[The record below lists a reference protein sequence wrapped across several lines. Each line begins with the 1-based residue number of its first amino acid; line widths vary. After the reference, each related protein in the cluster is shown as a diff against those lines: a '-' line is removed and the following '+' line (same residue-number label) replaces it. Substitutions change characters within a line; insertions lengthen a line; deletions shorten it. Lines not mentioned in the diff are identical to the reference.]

1 MKTQRFTYL
10 FLLTTVACLL
20 FSLAGFSQRGR
31 YGYDRGYHR
40 NYYPQ
45 RSYSY
50 SRPYVSVH
58 LNNYGYGYRNYG
70 YGYSPGYY
78 YPYRSS
84 VSVVI
89 PPFGVRI
96 ATLPYGYR
104 SFYVGPNP
112 YYYYNGNYYRPYA
125 NEYETV
131 APPLGAVVD
140 ELPPAAKVKVIDGQ
154 KYYELNGTYYQE
166 EIDGNNELSYRV
178 VGTDGVLNT
187 ENTGGEENIPA
198 EPAIGDR
205 IDKLPGDS
213 KAVVIQGQKLY
224 STPSGLYYKE
234 VIEGNKIH
242 YELVGK

>member
-1 MKTQRFTYL
+1 MKTQHSTYL
-10 FLLTTVACLL
+10 FPLTLFACLV
-20 FSLAGFSQRGR
+20 FSSSGFAQRGR
-31 YGYDRGYHR
+31 YDYDRGYHR
-40 NYYPQ
+40 NYYQQ

-50 SRPYVSVH
+50 SRPYVSGYF
-58 LNNYGYGYRNYG
+58 NNYGYGYQR
-70 YGYSPGYY
+70 GYY
-78 YPYRSS
+78 YSPYRSS
-84 VSVVI
+84 IGIII

-104 SFYVGPNP
+104 SFYVGPDP

-154 KYYELNGTYYQE
+154 KYYELNGTYYKE
-166 EIDGNNELSYRV
+166 EIDGNNRLSYTV
-178 VGTDGVLNT
+178 VGTHGVLNT
-187 ENTGGEENIPA
+187 ENANDEGNVSS

-205 IDKLPGDS
+205 IDRLPGDS

-234 VIEGNKIH
+234 VIEGNKVH

>member
-1 MKTQRFTYL
+1 MKTQRYSYL
-10 FLLTTVACLL
+10 FVLTLITCLF
-20 FSLAGFSQRGR
+20 FSLTGFAQRGR
-31 YGYDRGYHR
+31 YNYNRGYHG
-40 NYYPQ
+40 NYYSQ

-58 LNNYGYGYRNYG
+58 LNSYGYGYPHR
-70 YGYSPGYY
+70 YY
-78 YPYRSS
+78 YPSYRSS
-84 VSVVI
+84 IGLVI

-125 NEYETV
+125 HQYETV

-140 ELPPAAKVKVIDGQ
+140 ELPPAARVKVIDGL

-166 EIDGNNELSYRV
+166 ETDANNQLSYRV

-187 ENTGGEENIPA
+187 ENGNDERDVPSS

-205 IDKLPGDS
+205 INKLPGDS
-213 KAVVIQGQKLY
+213 KAVIIQGQKLY
-224 STPSGLYYKE
+224 NTPSGLYYKE
-234 VIEGNKIH
+234 VIEGNKVH

>member
-1 MKTQRFTYL
+1 MKTQRCTYL
-10 FLLTTVACLL
+10 FLLTLVACLV
-20 FSLAGFSQRGR
+20 FSSAGFAQRGR

-40 NYYPQ
+40 NYYQQ
-45 RSYSY
+45 RNYSY
-50 SRPYVSVH
+50 SRPYVSLH
-58 LNNYGYGYRNYG
+58 HNNYSYGYRNYSYG
-70 YGYSPGYY
+70 YGPGYY
-78 YPYRSS
+78 SPYRSS
-84 VSVVI
+84 ISVVI

-96 ATLPYGYR
+96 GTLPYGYR
-104 SFYVGPNP
+104 SFYIGPNP

-166 EIDGNNELSYRV
+166 EINGNNELSYRV

-187 ENTGGEENIPA
+187 ENANDERNVSS
-198 EPAIGDR
+198 EPSIGDR
-205 IDKLPGDS
+205 IDRLPGDS

-224 STPSGLYYKE
+224 SSPSGLYYKE
-234 VIEGNKIH
+234 VIEGNKVH